1 MEIKINKTPEGILS
15 YPCHS
20 HRQYEV
26 MYYTRGEGVMR
37 TEDGDIPFSE
47 GTVIIIPPKLSH
59 GSFSERGFEN
69 ISIEY
74 GFEGRFAFDSPVVI
88 QGSLDDDGAKL
99 ALMIFENKC
108 GSEEYLST
116 LCRAY
121 SQYLADR
128 CDVKSA
134 VSEQVR
140 KIAEKIAAD
149 AFNPETDVSAHLRKS
164 GYAEDYI
171 RMRFRREMGKTPIA
185 FLTELRIKH
194 ACYLIDIYKNT
205 LSLSEI
211 AERCGYFDYVYFS
224 KRFKEY
230 VGLSPREYMKG

>member
-69 ISIEY
+69 ISIEC

-99 ALMIFENKC
+99 AELYRTKVI
-108 GSEEYLST
+108 
-116 LCRAY
+116 LCR
-121 SQYLADR
+121 
-128 CDVKSA
+128 
-134 VSEQVR
+134 EET
-140 KIAEKIAAD
+140 AEGIRI
-149 AFNPETDVSAHLRKS
+149 T
-164 GYAEDYI
+164 YA
-171 RMRFRREMGKTPIA
+171 
-185 FLTELRIKH
+185 TEEE
-194 ACYLIDIYKNT
+194 A
-205 LSLSEI
+205 
-211 AERCGYFDYVYFS
+211 
-224 KRFKEY
+224 
-230 VGLSPREYMKG
+230 